1 MNLAT
6 IKLLF
11 QLGVKN
17 SCVSANMLKI
27 NWSVGRRNF
36 FFFFFFFYF
45 FSRKEQGLACNIYK
59 NTGILLRVGALLFY
73 FAFLLIKIA
82 ELGF

>member
-1 MNLAT
+1 MKYMNLAT

-36 FFFFFFFYF
+36 FFFYFFFPE
-45 FSRKEQGLACNIYK
+45 K
-59 NTGILLRVGALLFY
+59 TRVWPVIF
-73 FAFLLIKIA
+73 IKTQV
-82 ELGF
+82 FC

>member
-1 MNLAT
+1 MKYMNLAT

-36 FFFFFFFYF
+36 FFFSIFFFPE
-45 FSRKEQGLACNIYK
+45 K
-59 NTGILLRVGALLFY
+59 TRVWPVIF
-73 FAFLLIKIA
+73 IKTQV
-82 ELGF
+82 FC